1 MTDNERLI
9 GRVIAVE
16 SDKVFIRLED
26 DSKSLTKTFVTGTY
40 PIARINSY
48 VIIPVGSISIVG
60 IVTKVSMAKEDIEFT
75 ADASLSLPKPKRT
88 ISVSMVG
95 TIEKQKEKF
104 KFSFGISQFPV
115 LDNPVWFILEKEL
128 DAIFDKEENEDYFIE
143 LGFSTAYPDY
153 KVKVNPDKLFSR
165 HLGILGNTGAGKSHT
180 IASILQTILNNKKV
194 IHGQGAHFIVFDTNG
209 EYKQAFTG
217 SDSFNCLNINQ
228 SQLKIPYWFMNFQ
241 DFRTLFQAV
250 RERKFRFYSKR
261 F

>member
-16 SDKVFIRLED
+16 SDRVFIRLED
-26 DSKSLTKTFVTGTY
+26 ESKSLTKTFVTGTY

-60 IVTKVSMAKEDIEFT
+60 IVTKVNMAKEDIEFT
-75 ADASLSLPKPKRT
+75 TDATLSLPKPKRT

-95 TIEKQKEKF
+95 TITKENQKF
-104 KFSFGISQFPV
+104 NFNFGISQFPV
-115 LDNPVWFILEKEL
+115 LDNPVWFILDKEL

-143 LGFSTAYPDY
+143 LGQSTAYPDY

-180 IASILQTILNNKKV
+180 IASILQTILNNKDV
-194 IHGQGAHFIVFDTNG
+194 IEGKGAHFIVFDLM
-209 EYKQAFTG
+209 ESIKE
-217 SDSFNCLNINQ
+217 L
-228 SQLKIPYWFMNFQ
+228 LKKVKSIKELQKKVKTSNAY
-241 DFRTLFQAV
+241 TLTKKV
-250 RERKFRFYSKR
+250 
-261 F
+261 